1 MSLLINTS
9 FIVQS
14 LYNQKMSKAQNNL
27 KQVARQ
33 MMNGVVQIH
42 VEGNLEEDIQSVM
55 NPAIRRTGT
64 WSGSGFF
71 IKYKNRRKGIL
82 VFIRIKTTQIV
93 TQFFW

>member
-1 MSLLINTS
+1 
-9 FIVQS
+9 
-14 LYNQKMSKAQNNL
+14 MSKKQNSL

-71 IKYKNRRKGIL
+71 
-82 VFIRIKTTQIV
+82 
-93 TQFFW
+93 FFY